1 METRMKSLTL
11 ATFAIILFAVA
22 FSPFAR
28 AADNG
33 PAADIAALKANE
45 VRWNQDFKNKD
56 LDKLVSHYAEDAV
69 LMGPGGP
76 AAMGKPAIRTALG
89 QMISDPAL
97 SLQFQMRNIA
107 VSRSSDLAYTEGS
120 YTLTVTDPATKKP
133 IHDKG
138 SYVTVYRKQS
148 DGSWKAV
155 SDIATS
161 ETAPGK

>member
-1 METRMKSLTL
+1 METRMKSLT
-11 ATFAIILFAVA
+11 FAIILLAVA

-56 LDKLVSHYAEDAV
+56 LDKLVGHYAEDAV
-69 LMGPGGP
+69 LMTPGES

-161 ETAPGK
+161 EMAPGK